1 MRETFQRGLSAGA
14 AGGEGSVGGGGD
26 EGMGTDD
33 DSPPS
38 GPDAGGIAASSLFP
52 PAEWQVMA
60 SSAQYS
66 VSQVDFDRCS
76 TTSSFG
82 VAWRL
87 LSPNRFDLFRLCWQV
102 MLCACGATGNAVQ
115 LRYVLSLI
123 PP

>member
-14 AGGEGSVGGGGD
+14 AGGDGSVGGGGD
-26 EGMGTDD
+26 EDMGTDD
-33 DSPPS
+33 DSPLS
-38 GPDAGGIAASSLFP
+38 GPDAGGKAASSLFP

-60 SSAQYS
+60 SSAQYT

-76 TTSSFG
+76 ATSSFW

-87 LSPNRFDLFRLCWQV
+87 LSTNCFDLFRLCWRV
-102 MLCACGATGNAVQ
+102 LLCTCGATGNAVQ
-115 LRYVLSLI
+115 LRSVLSLI